1 MVESSDA
8 TDPGSPCEVCGAV
21 LGTETYVHV
30 RRRLLVFFCSPACLD
45 LADRACSAE
54 RSAALLRSARHWSLA
69 LIFVGVVVTP
79 HRPPPRHPPS
89 PLAHAVPPRSG
100 IDAGLEPLPE
110 GWFGPDWPPSEM
122 SMLAALGRDSWVHP
136 LAGPIRRMPRSD
148 SRVFG
153 AVRPGDRAVE
163 CRNGH
168 CGVDLGG
175 EIWGEHVHAVHD
187 GVVDWVQ
194 RGANPD
200 HGGRFVRL
208 SHRNGTL
215 FTQYFHLAAIPRG
228 LERGRLVKGGEV
240 IGLLGDT
247 GVKES
252 APHLHFTIS
261 IRPAKDWP
269 EKYIDPEPLIA
280 LWPLRVPIDGSD
292 VGLVTTLGEPG
303 VPLGSA
309 LLKPGRKRRPVEP
322 RRAPAEDSSDS
333 PRAAP
338 TGEGEGE
345 EGAPAGQARSPQLRS
360 PELQSPE
367 PRSQETATPE
377 TPSPEA
383 PTEEE

>member
-1 MVESSDA
+1 MGESSDA
-8 TDPGSPCEVCGAV
+8 TDTSSPCAACGGL
-21 LGTETYVHV
+21 LGPETYAYA
-30 RRRLLVFFCSPACLD
+30 RRSFLALFCSPTCLE
-45 LADRACSAE
+45 LAE
-54 RSAALLRSARHWSLA
+54 RARSAVHRTAWVRSVRHWSLA
-69 LIFVGVVVTP
+69 LIFVGVVFTR
-79 HRPPPRHPPS
+79 HRPPPRHP
-89 PLAHAVPPRSG
+89 LAALARTAPARSG
-100 IDAGLEPLPE
+100 VDAGLAPLPA

-136 LAGPIRRMPRSD
+136 LAGPVRRMPRSD

-194 RGANPD
+194 RGPNPD

-215 FTQYFHLAAIPRG
+215 FTQYFHLAAIPREI
-228 LERGRLVKGGEV
+228 ERGRLVKGGEV

-261 IRPAKDWP
+261 VRPAKDWP

-280 LWPLRVPIDGSD
+280 LWPLRVPIDGSEL
-292 VGLVTTLGEPG
+292 GLVTTLGEPG

-309 LLKPGRKRRPVEP
+309 LLRPGRKRAAADP
-322 RRAPAEDSSDS
+322 RRAPAAAAAQQG

-338 TGEGEGE
+338 AGEGE
-345 EGAPAGQARSPQLRS
+345 EDAPAGQTGSPEGRS
-360 PELQSPE
+360 PEAPS
-367 PRSQETATPE
+367 PE
-377 TPSPEA
+377 TPSLEAPGPEA
-383 PTEEE
+383 PGLEAPSEEE

>member
-8 TDPGSPCEVCGAV
+8 TDAASSPCEVCGAF
-21 LGTETYVHV
+21 LGVETYVQV
-30 RRRLLVFFCSPACLD
+30 RRRLVVFFCSPACLD
-45 LADRACSAE
+45 LAERARSAE
-54 RSAALLRSARHWSLA
+54 RRTAWLRSARHWSLG

-79 HRPPPRHPPS
+79 HRPPPRHPS
-89 PLAHAVPPRSG
+89 WALARSAPPPHGS
-100 IDAGLEPLPE
+100 IDAGLAPLPE
-110 GWFGPDWPPSEM
+110 GWFGPDWPPREM

-215 FTQYFHLAAIPRG
+215 YTQYFHLAAIPREI
-228 LERGRLVKGGEV
+228 ERGRLVKGGEV

-309 LLKPGRKRRPVEP
+309 LLKPGRRRKPAAEP
-322 RRAPAEDSSDS
+322 RRPAAEGSSE
-333 PRAAP
+333 
-338 TGEGEGE
+338 GEGAGEGE
-345 EGAPAGQARSPQLRS
+345 EDAPAGHERSPEARSPEARS
-360 PELQSPE
+360 PEAPSPE
-367 PRSQETATPE
+367 TRSLAP
-377 TPSPEA
+377 PSPEA
-383 PTEEE
+383 PTEGE